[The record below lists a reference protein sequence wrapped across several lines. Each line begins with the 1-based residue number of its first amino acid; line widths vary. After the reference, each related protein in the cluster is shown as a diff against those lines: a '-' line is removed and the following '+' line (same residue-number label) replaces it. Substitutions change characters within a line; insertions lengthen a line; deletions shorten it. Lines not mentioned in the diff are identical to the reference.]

1 VVAAAVLELFTS
13 VEELF
18 QALAAAVQA
27 VVVVQVELAAEDLV
41 VAVAQHQAQEQ
52 VLVVVLEP

>member
-27 VVVVQVELAAEDLV
+27 VVVQVELAAEDLV